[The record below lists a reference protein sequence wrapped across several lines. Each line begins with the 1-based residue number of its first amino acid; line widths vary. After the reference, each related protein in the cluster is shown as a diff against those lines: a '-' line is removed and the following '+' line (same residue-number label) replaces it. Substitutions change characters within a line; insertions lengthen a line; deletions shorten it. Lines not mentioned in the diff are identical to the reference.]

1 MIMELLIF
9 LIEHPEIIVG
19 IGIAEIIAI
28 VLLELE
34 SIRYYKKHEE
44 DQK

>member
-28 VLLELE
+28 ILLELE
-34 SIRYYKKHEE
+34 SIRYYKKME